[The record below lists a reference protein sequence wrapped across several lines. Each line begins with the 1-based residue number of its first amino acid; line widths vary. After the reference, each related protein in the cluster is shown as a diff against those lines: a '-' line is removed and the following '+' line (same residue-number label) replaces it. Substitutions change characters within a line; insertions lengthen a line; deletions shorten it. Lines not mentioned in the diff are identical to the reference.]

1 MKPLLVTYPRSG
13 QHYLVDL
20 LKQQLD
26 LTIDFDHEP
35 VINGYDTYI
44 TVVRKPIDCMTSWIV
59 MEVECGPI
67 QFSKEYPI
75 EQYVKEAI
83 KKYILFYTYALKKV
97 NIFIDYNNLINDTDK
112 VINLLSTQL
121 NMPIISKEYTS
132 TVKDNRSGRFL
143 KTCVTSDL
151 YSIAKELLL
160 KEDLTLCESLYA
172 QAIDKCA
179 IV

>member
-1 MKPLLVTYPRSG
+1 
-13 QHYLVDL
+13 
-20 LKQQLD
+20 LD
-26 LTIDFDHEP
+26 
-35 VINGYDTYI
+35 
-44 TVVRKPIDCMTSWIV
+44 C
-59 MEVECGPI
+59 
-67 QFSKEYPI
+67 KEYPI